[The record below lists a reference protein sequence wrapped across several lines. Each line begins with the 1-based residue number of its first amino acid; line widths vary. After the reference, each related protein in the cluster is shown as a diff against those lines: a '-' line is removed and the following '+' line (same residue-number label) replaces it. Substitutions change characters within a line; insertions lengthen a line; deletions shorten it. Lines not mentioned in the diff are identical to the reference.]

1 MCAWEGGK
9 WDGSPG
15 AHVSRDTSWQGSDL
29 GTTQSE
35 SAKPPPDISRFLR
48 SARYLSARIV
58 EGKAKAP
65 G

>member
-29 GTTQSE
+29 GTTNASASVSE
-35 SAKPPPDISRFLR
+35 SQARNQNQPSRLPISRGF
-48 SARYLSARIV
+48 S
-58 EGKAKAP
+58 
-65 G
+65 